1 MAMLRERDGGPLPAV
16 RAKQR
21 PWVEWALQ
29 RLDAEAARSGETPL
43 LSLPLPEEW
52 GIDLYLK
59 DESRQP
65 TGSLKHRLARSLF
78 VYALC
83 NGWLHE
89 GRRVVEASSGST
101 AVSEAYF
108 AGLLGLPFV
117 AVMPR
122 STSRSKVERI
132 EQLGGECHLV
142 DEPSAIY
149 LESERL
155 AAETGGLFLDQFTY
169 AERAVDWAGQT
180 SIASSVLSQMSHE
193 RYPVPTWVV
202 VGAGT
207 GGTSA
212 TFGRHFRRVGVPTA
226 VCVADPEGSAYAPAW
241 QTGDLTTV
249 APGSL
254 IEGIGRPRVEA
265 SFIPELV
272 DAMRTVPDGASIAA
286 MRFLSDRLGQLVG
299 GSTGTG
305 LWAAFDL
312 ISSMVAQGERGSL
325 VTVICDQ
332 GERYLDTYYD
342 DAWVAHRRI
351 DVEGYTRRIEEFF
364 RSGRSP
370 S

>member
-1 MAMLRERDGGPLPAV
+1 MRSE
-16 RAKQR
+16 QR

-29 RLDAEAARSGETPL
+29 RLDAEVTRSGETPL

-89 GRRVVEASSGST
+89 GRQVVEASSGST
-101 AVSEAYF
+101 AISEAYF

-122 STSRSKVERI
+122 STSRAKVSRI
-132 EQLGGECHLV
+132 EQLGGECHFV
-142 DEPSAIY
+142 DDPTAIY
-149 LESERL
+149 AQSERL
-155 AAETGGLFLDQFTY
+155 AAETRGLFLDQFTY
-169 AERAVDWAGQT
+169 AERAVDWWGHT
-180 SIASSVLSQMSHE
+180 NIASSVLGQMSSE
-193 RYPVPTWVV
+193 RYAVPSWVV

-212 TFGRHFRRVGVPTA
+212 TFGRHFRRMGVPTS
-226 VCVADPEGSAYAPAW
+226 VCVADPEGSAYAEAW
-241 QTGDLTTV
+241 SSGDLSIT
-249 APGSL
+249 ARGSL
-254 IEGIGRPRVEA
+254 IEGIGRPRVEP

-272 DAMRTVPDGASIAA
+272 DVVRTVPDGASVAA

-305 LWAAFDL
+305 LWAAFEL
-312 ISSMVAQGERGSL
+312 ISTMVANGDRGSL

-332 GERYLDTYYD
+332 GDRYLDTYYNEQWL
-342 DAWVAHRRI
+342 ATKNV
-351 DVEGYTRRIEEFF
+351 DVEGYTRQIQDFLH
-364 RSGRSP
+364 SGRLVK
-370 S
+370 